1 MTDISGTPHSRSR
14 AIVVGAGISG
24 LLAAR
29 VLSEQ
34 FTEVLVLDRDRF
46 PATPGHRSGAPQSHH
61 AHALMP
67 RGAEILHE
75 LFPELRERLA
85 SDGAAHVTTIAQARF
100 VTPKGLL
107 PLTQQIEGGALFF
120 SRALLEWH
128 LRDILSHH
136 PRVEFVAST
145 AVVGLLAREDNRSQ
159 VCGVQVRRRGGAT
172 QTAPDPDTDE
182 AAGPHDNRSLFG
194 DLIVDASG
202 RQSHLHAWLTDLGYG
217 PVDEEILTSE
227 LSYASRIYQRP
238 GGVRQDFKSLV
249 VQSRA
254 PDNPRVGSI
263 IEIEN
268 DRWHVTLGGGNGQ
281 RVPTDEDGFLSW
293 AQALPDPSVHQAIC
307 SARPVSPI
315 RGWRTPTSRWRHF
328 EHMSHRPSGLIAI
341 GDAVCSFNPVYAQ
354 GMTVAAIQA
363 LALRDCLRRESGPVA
378 SLELRYHR
386 LAARAISS
394 AWMVTT
400 IEDLR
405 WPAVRM
411 HGAEPPRGLRTI
423 RRYIDLVLSVAVHDS
438 ALANRYFQVMSMT
451 SPPTS
456 LFSLW
461 VLSRLTRHA
470 VCRIFEDLHRTL
482 THIGCRAHTM
492 LDRESASR
500 RKPV

>member
-1 MTDISGTPHSRSR
+1 MTGTSGAPHSRTR

-61 AHALMP
+61 AHALLP
-67 RGAEILHE
+67 RGAKILHE

-85 SDGAAHVTTIAQARF
+85 RDGAAHATTIAQARF

-107 PLTQQIEGGALFF
+107 PLTQQIDVGALFF

-128 LRDILSHH
+128 LRDILSRH
-136 PRVEFVAST
+136 PRVEFVAS
-145 AVVGLLAREDNRSQ
+145 ANVVGLLAREDDTSQ
-159 VCGVQVRRRGGAT
+159 VRGVRVRRRGGA
-172 QTAPDPDTDE
+172 
-182 AAGPHDNRSLFG
+182 AGPHDDRTLFG

-202 RQSHLHAWLTDLGYG
+202 RQSRLQTWLTDLGYG

-238 GGVRQDFKSLV
+238 GGVPEDFKSLV

-268 DRWHVTLGGGNGQ
+268 DHWHVTLGGGNGQ

-293 AQALPDPSVHQAIC
+293 AQALPDPSVHQAIR

-328 EHMSHRPSGLIAI
+328 EHMPRRPSGLIAI

-363 LALRDCLRRESGPVA
+363 LALRDCLRQESGRET
-378 SLELRYHR
+378 SLEVRYHR
-386 LAARAISS
+386 LAARVVST

-405 WPAVRM
+405 WPAVRL
-411 HGAEPPRGLRTI
+411 HGAEPPRGLGTI

-456 LFSLW
+456 LFSPW
-461 VLSRLTRHA
+461 VLARFARHA
-470 VCRIFEDLHRTL
+470 VCRI
-482 THIGCRAHTM
+482 
-492 LDRESASR
+492 SPSR
-500 RKPV
+500 SPSQNSSLKYGLR